1 MTNEL
6 TRVIMQNIIEK
17 CDESKKKR
25 TSNMHVNDREIN
37 MIKSIIDK
45 KSGSDIKARDNKKM
59 KNKWGPKYITLD
71 DLINKNR

>member
-1 MTNEL
+1 MTNKL
-6 TRVIMQNIIEK
+6 TRVILQNIIEK

-25 TSNMHVNDREIN
+25 TSNMHVSDKEVN

-45 KSGSDIKARDNKKM
+45 KSGNDAKARDNKINE
-59 KNKWGPKYITLD
+59 NKLGPKYITLD